1 MASQVPTLAV
11 YFANPENFPDYEITM
26 DDAGKLKVVMTAEA
40 RTRND
45 RNVFT
50 GIYKPGSGGF
60 FHWISFYTTQVSIE

>member
-1 MASQVPTLAV
+1 MASQVPTLDV
-11 YFANPENFPDYEITM
+11 YFANPENFADYEVIM

>member
-11 YFANPENFPDYEITM
+11 YCANPENFPDYEITM

-45 RNVFT
+45 RNVFS